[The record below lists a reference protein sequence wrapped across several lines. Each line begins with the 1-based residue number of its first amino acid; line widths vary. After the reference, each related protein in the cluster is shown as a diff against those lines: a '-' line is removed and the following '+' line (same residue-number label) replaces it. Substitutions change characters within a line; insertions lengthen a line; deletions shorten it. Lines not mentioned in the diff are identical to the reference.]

1 MAGLSRIACL
11 LFVALAVGW
20 PPLGWAGS
28 SPTAFSAEV
37 PPGQRKS
44 FRLSGLPRQAMV
56 SIQVQ
61 SDGPLSVALLTQQDF
76 ENPAGPRRPLFRG
89 EAAASLT
96 FSATIPEA
104 GDYYLRFENK
114 KDAPP
119 RTVTVTVTGEA
130 GRTDPRRVALE
141 RLKASE
147 RTLKAFEA
155 RLNLALLFKPVPVKI
170 RACPSATSFVRGD
183 TLILCA
189 AYVQRLHTAYSEG
202 QQAADALLFAMY
214 HEMAHVLLTQ
224 WAHPQAAREE
234 TADELAT
241 ALMVMFELGAKARSH
256 GETWEAK
263 GSATDEF
270 VQAFPQDPH
279 VLTRPRA
286 AAVRQ
291 WADDAGLVSRWQP
304 VLVPHMQTALLERLT
319 QEPQPWTQPEL
330 IAQELAVRK
339 RGKVLTF

>member
-1 MAGLSRIACL
+1 MAGLSRVAFW
-11 LFVALAVGW
+11 LFVAFAVSC

-28 SPTAFSAEV
+28 GPTTFSAEV

-44 FRLSGLPRQAMV
+44 FRLSGLPRQAVV

-76 ENPAGPRRPLFRG
+76 QNPAGPRRPLFRG

-96 FSATIPEA
+96 FSATIPET
-104 GDYYLRFENK
+104 GYYYLRLENQ

-119 RTVTVTVTGEA
+119 RAVTVTVTGEA
-130 GRTDPRRVALE
+130 GLTDSRRAALE

-147 RTLKAFEA
+147 RTLKTFEA
-155 RLNLALLFKPVPVKI
+155 RLNLALVFKPVPIKI
-170 RACPSATSFVRGD
+170 RACPSATSFARGD

-189 AYVQRLHTAYSEG
+189 AFVQRLHTTYAEG
-202 QQAADALLFAMY
+202 QQAADALLFAVY

-241 ALMVMFELGAKARSH
+241 ALMVMFELGGKARSH
-256 GETWEAK
+256 ADAWDAK
-263 GSATDEF
+263 GSVTDEF
-270 VQAFPQDPH
+270 VQAFPHDPH
-279 VLTRPRA
+279 VLTRLRA

-291 WADDAGLVSRWQP
+291 WVDDAGLVAKWQP
-304 VLVPHMQTALLERLT
+304 VLVPHMQTALLERLA
-319 QEPQPWTQPEL
+319 QDPQPWAQMDL
-330 IAQELAVRK
+330 VKQELAGRK
-339 RGKVLTF
+339 RGKTLTF